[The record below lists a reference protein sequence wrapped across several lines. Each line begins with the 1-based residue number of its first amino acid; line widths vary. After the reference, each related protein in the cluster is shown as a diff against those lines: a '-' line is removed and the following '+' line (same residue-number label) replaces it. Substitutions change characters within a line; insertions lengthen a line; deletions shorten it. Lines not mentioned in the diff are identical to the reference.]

1 MPTDPV
7 CGMFVPEDS
16 PLHVD
21 RGGQRYYFCS
31 KGCMEQFTSPE
42 RQVASVKRRL
52 VLAWALAVPVI
63 SITYLTHFHFRDYV
77 LLALSAPVQF
87 YSGLEFYRGAYS
99 SISSRMANMDL
110 LVALGS
116 TTAFA
121 FSTAVTIF
129 HSFLHYSGVYFD
141 ASTAIIALILTGS
154 YVEQKAKERAQRDA
168 EALIKSLPETAKKIV
183 DGRVVEVPRDTLVPG
198 DIIILARGD
207 TVPADGEVVDGSMD
221 VDASNITGEQ
231 EPVTLSQ
238 GDHVFSGSVVL
249 TGGASVRLERGP
261 ADSTLMRVYE
271 AVRRASMGRVRMQ
284 RVADIFSSVFVPVI
298 LAVAA
303 FSFAFWFL
311 RLGTDAY
318 ALQYAVLAAVSV
330 LVIACPCAI
339 GLAGPISFLIA
350 SSASYRRGILIRNP
364 GALDRARKVTRVVFD
379 KTGTLTEEEGTVSSY
394 HIADGFPDA
403 LDVLYSVES
412 LSRHPVARA
421 LCRFARSNGAR
432 VYPASSFREEP
443 GLGAR
448 ATVRGHDVFVGRE
461 GGDTVLKIDGRV
473 AGRFSIEYR
482 VRESAA
488 RAIQMLRERGISIS
502 MVTGDRGDR
511 AEAVASYLGI
521 GDVHH
526 SAGPEEKERI
536 VKEMQQSGEYVA
548 FVGDGVNDAV
558 AVSVSDVGIVIGGR
572 DRSMAELGDIVIMN
586 GDLRGIVEIFDIA
599 ESTLRKVR
607 QNLAWAI
614 VYNSILVPVAAG
626 ALVPL
631 LGLGVYGYLP
641 MFSALAMGMSST
653 SVVLNTLRLRSRIA
667 HPRPLYK
674 ASPAH

>member
-1 MPTDPV
+1 M
-7 CGMFVPEDS
+7 
-16 PLHVD
+16 
-21 RGGQRYYFCS
+21 
-31 KGCMEQFTSPE
+31 
-42 RQVASVKRRL
+42 
-52 VLAWALAVPVI
+52 
-63 SITYLTHFHFRDYV
+63 
-77 LLALSAPVQF
+77 
-87 YSGLEFYRGAYS
+87 
-99 SISSRMANMDL
+99 
-110 LVALGS
+110 
-116 TTAFA
+116 
-121 FSTAVTIF
+121 
-129 HSFLHYSGVYFD
+129 
-141 ASTAIIALILTGS
+141 
-154 YVEQKAKERAQRDA
+154 
-168 EALIKSLPETAKKIV
+168 
-183 DGRVVEVPRDTLVPG
+183 
-198 DIIILARGD
+198 
-207 TVPADGEVVDGSMD
+207 
-221 VDASNITGEQ
+221 
-231 EPVTLSQ
+231 
-238 GDHVFSGSVVL
+238 
-249 TGGASVRLERGP
+249 
-261 ADSTLMRVYE
+261 
-271 AVRRASMGRVRMQ
+271 
-284 RVADIFSSVFVPVI
+284 
-298 LAVAA
+298 
-303 FSFAFWFL
+303 
-311 RLGTDAY
+311 
-318 ALQYAVLAAVSV
+318 
-330 LVIACPCAI
+330 
-339 GLAGPISFLIA
+339 
-350 SSASYRRGILIRNP
+350 
-364 GALDRARKVTRVVFD
+364 
-379 KTGTLTEEEGTVSSY
+379 
-394 HIADGFPDA
+394 
-403 LDVLYSVES
+403 
-412 LSRHPVARA
+412 
-421 LCRFARSNGAR
+421 
-432 VYPASSFREEP
+432 
-443 GLGAR
+443 
-448 ATVRGHDVFVGRE
+448 FVGRE

-586 GDLRGIVEIFDIA
+586 GDLRGGIVEIFDIA

-667 HPRPLYK
+667 HPPRPPLYK